1 MLLFELNKEESG
13 AFMRLVSEFVTVD
26 KKINKEE
33 KSVIEKYLNKLN
45 MNKEEINEISH
56 TEAIEILDKSEDK
69 IKNMV
74 YFELLGVALID
85 GDYET
90 SEVDYLEEVA
100 DKFNISRATKIAL
113 ANYYFDVDKMKNKSE
128 EEVKEKLIKIL
139 N

>member
-1 MLLFELNKEESG
+1 
-13 AFMRLVSEFVTVD
+13 MRLVSEFVTVD